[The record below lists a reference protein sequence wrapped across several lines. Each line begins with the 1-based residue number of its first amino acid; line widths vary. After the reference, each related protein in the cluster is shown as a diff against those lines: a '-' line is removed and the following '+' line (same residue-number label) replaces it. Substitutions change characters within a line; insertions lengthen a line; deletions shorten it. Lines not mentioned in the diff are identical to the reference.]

1 MTEILIRFALG
12 SMLAACAYLSG
23 WLSSRVAIYE
33 QVLRPWLDWRQT
45 RLADMREATA
55 AGDSERFCALVDEM
69 SADMAAYNGVVSVLY
84 KTRLPWQS
92 AEYTRGDA

>member
-1 MTEILIRFALG
+1 VTDILIGFVLG
-12 SMLAACAYLSG
+12 ATLAACAYLAG
-23 WLSSRVAIYE
+23 WLSAHVAFHECI
-33 QVLRPWLDWRQT
+33 LRPWLDWRQT